1 MKNAAIKTLLA
12 FTLGTIELAT
22 LPAYAGKT
30 IDGIKAR
37 GQLTCG
43 VNTGVAG

>member
-12 FTLGTIELAT
+12 FTLGAIALAT
-22 LPAYAGKT
+22 LPAHAGKT